1 MAGLLALLVSYPAVV
16 YTVALGVVLVYW
28 LFVVL
33 GAVHIDTSHADGALD
48 GALDGGDVGDVGGGH
63 HADVGGDHGGG
74 DVGDGGDGDAGG
86 DHAGEG
92 DTPGGSVN
100 MLAALKL
107 RSVPATV
114 SLSFIILF
122 AWIIAVMGMNWA
134 SHAFPSLSTAL
145 LGTAIL
151 LLAPVLALPL
161 TSLAIRPLAPLFKH
175 RTATRQKELV
185 GKICV
190 VRTGTVDDTFG
201 EATLED
207 GGAGL
212 VVRVRIDAGESLKRG
227 EQAVIVGFDTEKD
240 AFLVAPMSVAEL
252 DAPPKARK

>member
-1 MAGLLALLVSYPAVV
+1 
-16 YTVALGVVLVYW
+16 VYW

-48 GALDGGDVGDVGGGH
+48 GALDGGGDVGGGH
-63 HADVGGDHGGG
+63 HADVGGDHAG
-74 DVGDGGDGDAGG
+74 GDAGG
-86 DHAGEG
+86 DHGDAGDGGDAADG

-122 AWIIAVMGMNWA
+122 SWILSVTSMNWL
-134 SHAFPSLSTAL
+134 SHAFPTISTGI

-151 LLAPVLALPL
+151 LLAPLFALPL
-161 TSLAIRPLAPLFKH
+161 TSLAIRPLAPLFRH
-175 RTATRQKELV
+175 RTATKQKELV

-190 VRTGTVDDTFG
+190 VRTGTVDETFG

-212 VVRVRIDAGESLKRG
+212 VVRIRIDAGESLKRG
-227 EQAVIVGFDTEKD
+227 EQAVIVGFDEEKD
-240 AFLVAPMSVAEL
+240 AFLVAPMAAAEL
-252 DAPPKARK
+252 DKK

>member
-48 GALDGGDVGDVGGGH
+48 GALDGGDVGGGH
-63 HADVGGDHGGG
+63 HGDVGGDHGG
-74 DVGDGGDGDAGG
+74 DVGDGDAGG

-92 DTPGGSVN
+92 DTPGGSLG

-134 SHAFPSLSTAL
+134 TRALPTVSPTL

-212 VVRVRIDAGESLKRG
+212 VVRVRIDAGDALKRG
-227 EQAVIVGFDTEKD
+227 EQAVIVGFDEEKD
-240 AFLVAPMSVAEL
+240 AFLVAPMSAAEL
-252 DAPPKARK
+252 DPPTKARK